1 MTTAT
6 TAQALPDSRLKT
18 MLGYLDADPQNVALL
33 ADAAEAALD
42 AREPDIAGDLLERR
56 AGIIPPSP
64 REFNLAGLAAL
75 QRRDFDSAA
84 EAFTTLFDGG
94 ADDAGIRFNLAW
106 ARANQKDFAA
116 ALEVLDDASARAL
129 AQAAMLRVQ
138 LMHELA
144 DFDGAGEA
152 ARAYV
157 ELFPDHTGLMAAVS
171 VLALDIEDEAL
182 AAACAAKAGDH
193 PDALTTLG
201 TLALGNDHAVD
212 ARAMFERA
220 LEQNPGVPRAWI
232 GLGLARMMTGD
243 NAAAP
248 ADLDRGA
255 EMFGTHLGSW
265 IAAGWGYF
273 VNGDIPTARARFE
286 TALALD
292 DSFAETHGSL
302 AVLDVLAGDVE
313 EAKHKS
319 EIALRLDR
327 QCYSAALA
335 RSLLA
340 ASSGDQETARRI
352 FERAASTPIDAS
364 GRTIGQALAR
374 MGLGLS

>member
-1 MTTAT
+1 
-6 TAQALPDSRLKT
+6 
-18 MLGYLDADPQNVALL
+18 
-33 ADAAEAALD
+33 
-42 AREPDIAGDLLERR
+42 
-56 AGIIPPSP
+56 
-64 REFNLAGLAAL
+64 
-75 QRRDFDSAA
+75 
-84 EAFTTLFDGG
+84 
-94 ADDAGIRFNLAW
+94 
-106 ARANQKDFAA
+106 
-116 ALEVLDDASARAL
+116 
-129 AQAAMLRVQ
+129 
-138 LMHELA
+138 
-144 DFDGAGEA
+144 
-152 ARAYV
+152 
-157 ELFPDHTGLMAAVS
+157 
-171 VLALDIEDEAL
+171 
-182 AAACAAKAGDH
+182 
-193 PDALTTLG
+193 
-201 TLALGNDHAVD
+201 
-212 ARAMFERA
+212 MFERA